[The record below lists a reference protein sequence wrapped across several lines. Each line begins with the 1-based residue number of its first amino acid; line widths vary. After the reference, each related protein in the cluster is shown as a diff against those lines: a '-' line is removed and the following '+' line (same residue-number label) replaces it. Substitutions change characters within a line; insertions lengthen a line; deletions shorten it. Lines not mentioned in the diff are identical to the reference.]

1 MKILI
6 ISLPRTGSTS
16 LLFKMADEYNVRP
29 IFEPFHDGTNTF
41 YNGETIW
48 TYNKN
53 ENNVIVKTIVHHHPN
68 NLELVKE
75 FNIIIL
81 LSRRNL
87 KECAESNAYF
97 AKQVNSAKEIILKN
111 NNEYKSGYKSY
122 TPYFYDNI
130 SQREFETSFNFILK
144 LDSELKKLSEL
155 LKIPITYYEDIFDV
169 NSKDRL
175 RKNKSKDVPKH
186 KLF

>member
-16 LLFKMADEYNVRP
+16 LLYRMADEYKVRP
-29 IFEPFHDGTNTF
+29 IFEPFHDGTNAY
-41 YNGETIW
+41 YNGETVW
-48 TYNKN
+48 VYDKN
-53 ENNVIVKTIVHHHPN
+53 ENNIIVKTIIHHHPN

-75 FNIIIL
+75 FNMIIL

-87 KECAESNAYF
+87 KECAESNAYYF
-97 AKQVNSAKEIILKN
+97 KHIQNGQN
-111 NNEYKSGYKSY
+111 NGFRSDS
-122 TPYFYDNI
+122 PYFYENI
-130 SQREFETSFNFILK
+130 SKRE
-144 LDSELKKLSEL
+144 LDISIDFTIKWDNELKKLSEL
-155 LKIPITYYEDIFDV
+155 LNIPVTYYEDIFDV

-175 RKNKSKDVPKH
+175 RKNKNKDVPKH

>member
-16 LLFKMADEYNVRP
+16 LLFKMADRYNLRP
-29 IFEPFHDGTNTF
+29 IFEPFHDRTNQF
-41 YNGETIW
+41 YNGETLWI
-48 TYNKN
+48 YNRD
-53 ENNVIVKTIVHHHPN
+53 EDNVIVKTIIHHHPN
-68 NLELVKE
+68 NIELAKE
-75 FNIIIL
+75 FNMIIL

-97 AKQVNSAKEIILKN
+97 AKFSHSNQN
-111 NNEYKSGYKSY
+111 NGYKSH

-130 SQREFETSFNFILK
+130 SERELDTSFDFILK

-155 LKIPITYYEDIFDV
+155 LKIPIMYYEDIFDV
-169 NSKDRL
+169 NSEDRL
-175 RKNKSKDVPKH
+175 RKNKINDVPKN